1 LWVGWGLLPFALAGS
16 AVTKKP
22 PFITADMLRASVS
35 NAVVSHDKAHRE
47 LGYTIRTLSESLGD
61 AVTWYRERGWLDT

>member
-1 LWVGWGLLPFALAGS
+1 LLPFALAGS
-16 AVTKKP
+16 VVTKKE

-47 LGYTIRTLSESLGD
+47 LGYSIRPLRESLTD
-61 AVTWYRERGWLDT
+61 ALAWYRERGWLNG